1 MARVRHALGH
11 RVEYLERR
19 HDFPGPVDVHS
30 QASAAH
36 LVHVAGEIF
45 GGGSQAR
52 KVLGPGGNHL
62 PLEVFVPHRG
72 PGDPGVDTVLGR
84 APAGPQA
91 DRQHQGRYQQ

>member
-30 QASAAH
+30 QASATH